1 MPHPPQL
8 EALSKRLDEAEPR
21 LAKLANYHAGRQPL
35 GFSTE
40 KYRSA
45 FGGLLGGL
53 VDNWLPLVV
62 DAVAE
67 RLAVQG
73 FRFGTEEA
81 DADAWAIWQ
90 ANNLDA
96 ESGLAHQ
103 EALIFGRSYVL
114 VWADGQGRP
123 RITVES
129 ARQVT
134 VTHAPGDRR
143 QRTAALKR
151 WIDDDGHARATLF
164 LPTEVHR
171 FRSARKVAGLG
182 LGSDLITVPVDWDHL
197 ETLKNSLG
205 VVPVVPLVNR
215 PHLLDGGG
223 GTSEIEPVLGIQ
235 DSVNKLLA
243 DLLIASE
250 FSAFRQRWATG
261 MEVPTDPETNQPIE
275 PFSAAVTRLW
285 ISEDEQ
291 TRFGT
296 FEATPLANYVE
307 GIELLVAHLASQTR
321 TPPHYLNPSA
331 DRLSGESIKAAETG
345 LVAKVKRAAQG
356 FGESWEEV
364 MRLAFAVMDDP
375 RATAT
380 AAETIWADPEV
391 RTESE
396 HVDATVKK
404 LAVEVPVEQLWADL
418 GYSPQQV
425 ERFRTMRRRASL
437 DTFDLGALGGN
448 SARN

>member
-8 EALSKRLDEAEPR
+8 DALSKRLDEAEPR

-67 RLAVQG
+67 RLTVQG
-73 FRFGTEEA
+73 FRFGDEDA

-96 ESGLAHQ
+96 ESQLAHQ
-103 EALIFGRSYVL
+103 EALIFGRSYAL
-114 VWADGQGRP
+114 VWADDQGRP

-134 VTHAPGDRR
+134 VTHAAGDRR
-143 QRTAALKR
+143 RRSAGLKR
-151 WIDDDGHARATLF
+151 WLDDDGHARATLF

-171 FRSARKVAGLG
+171 FKSARKVAGLG
-182 LGSDLITVPVDWDHL
+182 MGNDLISVPIDWDHL
-197 ETLKNSLG
+197 ETLKNPLR

-215 PHLLDGGG
+215 PSILDGGA
-223 GTSEIEPVLGIQ
+223 GTSEIEAVIGLQ
-235 DSVNKLLA
+235 DALNKLLS
-243 DLLIASE
+243 DLLVASE
-250 FSAFRQRWATG
+250 FSAFRQKWATG
-261 MEVPTDPETNQPIE
+261 PTDPETNQPVE
-275 PFSAAVTRLW
+275 PYSAAVTRLW
-285 ISEDEQ
+285 VSEDDR
-291 TRFGT
+291 TRFGS
-296 FEATPLANYVE
+296 FESTGLDNYT
-307 GIELLVAHLASQTR
+307 GAIEALVQHVASQTR

-345 LVAKVKRAAQG
+345 LVSKVKRAQLS

-364 MRLAFAVMDDP
+364 ERLGFAVLDDP
-375 RATAT
+375 RATVA

-425 ERFRTMRRRASL
+425 EQFRTMRRRASL
-437 DTFDLGALGGN
+437 DTFDMSTLGGRD
-448 SARN
+448 ARN

>member
-1 MPHPPQL
+1 MIPLQL
-8 EALSKRLDEAEPR
+8 EALSKRLDDAEPR
-21 LAKLANYHAGRQPL
+21 LARLANYHAGRQPL

-73 FRFGTEEA
+73 FRFDSEEA

-103 EALIFGRSYVL
+103 EALIYGRAYAV
-114 VWADGQGRP
+114 VWADGDGRP
-123 RITVES
+123 AISVES
-129 ARQVT
+129 ARQVA
-134 VTHAPGDRR
+134 VMLAPGSRR
-143 QRTAALKR
+143 RRTAALKR
-151 WIDDDGHARATLF
+151 WIEDDGHARATLF
-164 LPTEVHR
+164 LPAEVHR
-171 FRSARKVAGLG
+171 FRSARPVAGLG
-182 LGSDLITVPVDWDHL
+182 SGLVTTPVDWDTVEVL
-197 ETLKNSLG
+197 RNPLG
-205 VVPVVPLVNR
+205 VVPVVPLLNR
-215 PHLLDGGG
+215 PRILDCGA
-223 GTSEIEPVLGIQ
+223 GTSEIEAVIGLQ
-235 DSVNKLLA
+235 DALNKLLA
-243 DLLIASE
+243 DLLVASE

-261 MEVPTDPETNQPIE
+261 LEVPTDPETNAPVE

-285 ISEDEQ
+285 VSEDDR
-291 TRFGT
+291 TRFGS
-296 FEATPLANYVE
+296 FEATPLANYTAA
-307 GIELLVAHLASQTR
+307 IELLVQHLASQTR
-321 TPPHYLNPSA
+321 TPPHYLSASA
-331 DRLSGESIKAAETG
+331 DRLSGESIKSAETG
-345 LVAKVKRAAQG
+345 LVSKVKRAQLS

-364 MRLAFAVMDDP
+364 MRLAFAVQNDP
-375 RATAT
+375 RAAVTK
-380 AAETIWADPEV
+380 AETIWADPEV

-404 LAVEVPVEQLWADL
+404 LSVGVPNEQLWVDL

-425 ERFRTMRRRASL
+425 ERFRAMRRRQSL
-437 DTFDLGALGGN
+437 DSLDLGAFGGGTRAGN
-448 SARN
+448 